1 MEKKLLL
8 LHICCAPCGAGC
20 MEHPFL
26 EQNHISIARLFFS
39 NSNLDSKEEFDRR
52 LFYVQQLGEIYNI
65 PVEVDP
71 YDHERWHNAVHGYE
85 SCPEGGARCP
95 RCFAYSLA
103 RTAAR
108 AGELGFH
115 FATTLTVSPRKSSK
129 VIFETAS
136 VYDNF
141 IPLDFKKQNGYLNGT
156 RRARELDFYRQ
167 NYCGCE
173 FSLSPQDKS
182 EITPPPS
189 NTPSAS

>member
-1 MEKKLLL
+1 
-8 LHICCAPCGAGC
+8 

-26 EQNHISIARLFFS
+26 EQNNIAIAKLFFS
-39 NSNLDSKEEFDRR
+39 NSNLNTQAEFDLR
-52 LFYVQQLGEIYNI
+52 LRYVLQLGELYGI

-71 YDHERWHNAVHGYE
+71 YDHSQWKKHTCGYE
-85 SCPEGGARCP
+85 SCPEGGDRCR
-95 RCFAYSLA
+95 RCFDYSLS

-108 AGELGFH
+108 AAALGLY

-129 VIFETAS
+129 IIFATAS
-136 VYDNF
+136 TYNNF

-156 RRARELDFYRQ
+156 RRARELEFYRQ

-173 FSLSPQDKS
+173 YSLPVQSN

>member
-26 EQNHISIARLFFS
+26 EQNNIAIAKLFFS
-39 NSNLDSKEEFDRR
+39 NSNLNSQAEFDLR
-52 LFYVQQLGEIYNI
+52 LRYVLQLGELYGI

-71 YDHERWHNAVHGYE
+71 YDHTQWQKHTSGYE
-85 SCPEGGARCP
+85 SCPEGGDRCR
-95 RCFAYSLA
+95 RCFDYSLS

-108 AGELGFH
+108 AEALGLY

-129 VIFETAS
+129 VIFAAAS
-136 VYDNF
+136 AYNNF

-156 RRARELDFYRQ
+156 RRARELEFYRQ

-173 FSLSPQDKS
+173 YSLSAQS
-182 EITPPPS
+182 NEITPPPS
-189 NTPSAS
+189 STPSAS